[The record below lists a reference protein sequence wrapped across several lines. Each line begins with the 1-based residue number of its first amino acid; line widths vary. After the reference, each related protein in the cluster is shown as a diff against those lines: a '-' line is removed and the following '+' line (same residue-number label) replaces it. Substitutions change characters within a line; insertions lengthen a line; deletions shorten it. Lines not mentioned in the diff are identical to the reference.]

1 MSKRRRCRRCIGSP
15 YLSECLHSAA
25 EKRASNS
32 LGAMPAAGIS
42 SVPPTSTLEPAEG
55 SSQILA
61 PMGPLPNFYQNLL
74 RVPPYVLPF
83 PNGPQFLLPITP
95 HGVPS
100 TPVIDLNLDKGA
112 SPASSIGTHGED
124 VFSSDVVSNTTGSAG
139 NTPTSIRQRPSKTNP
154 IYGMVQGAYHGS
166 EELEI
171 VRHAML
177 PALIKDRKTCS
188 KQFVRKMTD
197 IIDRCEALS
206 NETSCWLFV
215 TTQHINATGPFMHYS
230 SPRILRDGKIDME
243 ITNKFNKLFHAL
255 IAARNEE
262 ARMMSKKLQLAE
274 ESHVS
279 TSRELEEV
287 RKEAEGQQRKM
298 QEQQE
303 IIENYKRMLATQ

>member
-1 MSKRRRCRRCIGSP
+1 
-15 YLSECLHSAA
+15 
-25 EKRASNS
+25 
-32 LGAMPAAGIS
+32 
-42 SVPPTSTLEPAEG
+42 
-55 SSQILA
+55 
-61 PMGPLPNFYQNLL
+61 MGPLPNFYQNLL
-74 RVPPYVLPF
+74 RVSPYVLPF
-83 PNGPQFLLPITP
+83 PNGPQSFLPITP

-100 TPVIDLNLDKGA
+100 TPVIDPNLDKGA

-124 VFSSDVVSNTTGSAG
+124 VFSSDVVSNTTRSAG

-154 IYGMVQGAYHGS
+154 IYGMVQGAYRGS

-215 TTQHINATGPFMHYS
+215 TAQHINATGPFMHYS

-243 ITNKFNKLFHAL
+243 EITNKFNKLFHTL

-274 ESHVS
+274 ESHAS